1 MMSDVSQGPGW
12 WLASD
17 GKWYPPEQAPGTPG
31 YGRSDHGEAGDG
43 PSAADPVYVYLTGNP
58 PIANWRAF
66 LHFFM
71 AIPHYIINYLLS
83 YLRAILAFFSF
94 FTVLFARKVLPGV
107 RDIQMMT
114 LRYNNRFVSF
124 AALLHDTYPPFDFTS
139 TPTDPGG
146 YPLVTSFHPLDEL
159 DRWRCLQPLLLIP
172 QAIVLVFVILA
183 AFFAYIAGWFAVLFT
198 GRQPDGISEF
208 LVGVG
213 RWTTRVSAYGAYLSD
228 QYPPFSL
235 R

>member
-1 MMSDVSQGPGW
+1 MSDESQGPGW

-17 GKWYPPEQAPGTPG
+17 GKWYPPEQAPGTPAYSG
-31 YGRSDHGEAGDG
+31 G
-43 PSAADPVYVYLTGNP
+43 SAAVSSGGPTASDPVQVYLVENR
-58 PIANWRAF
+58 PIANWRAL
-66 LHFFM
+66 LHIFM
-71 AIPHYIINYLLS
+71 VIPQAIVNNVLG
-83 YLRAILAFFSF
+83 YLRQILAFVSF

-114 LRYNNRFVSF
+114 LRYSNRVVAFTV
-124 AALLHDTYPPFDFTS
+124 LLDETYPPFDFTT
-139 TPTDPGG
+139 TPADPGG
-146 YPLVTSFHPLDEL
+146 YPLVTSFHAVDEM
-159 DRWRCLQPLLLIP
+159 DRWRCLQPILLLP
-172 QAIVLVFVILA
+172 HFIVLVFVVIA
-183 AFFAYIAGWFAVLFT
+183 AIFVYIAGWFSVLFT

-213 RWTTRVSAYGAYLSD
+213 RWTTRVSAYGTYLTD